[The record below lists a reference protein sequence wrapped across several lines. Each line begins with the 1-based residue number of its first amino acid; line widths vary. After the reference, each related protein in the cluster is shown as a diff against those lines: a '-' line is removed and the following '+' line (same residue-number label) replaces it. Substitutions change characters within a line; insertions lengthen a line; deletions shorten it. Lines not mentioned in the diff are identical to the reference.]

1 MKRITVINLLV
12 SGLVF
17 LVWCGG
23 SWAGESK
30 KRVCPFP
37 SSLHHTTRGM
47 AYWYDKSRGGLE
59 TLTNIPYAKLGCK
72 NCHVSSCCRCHVAG
86 ESPKAFYSAAASRH
100 QTMCLECH
108 SREAIT
114 RKIDGSRNQLD
125 VHFSQGMECV
135 DCHTPR
141 EMHGD
146 GIPYVSM
153 KQAGAMDAR
162 CENCHD
168 EISKSTSHTI
178 HKGKLECKS
187 CHVRHVVSCAN
198 CHFETLIKE
207 KKKRFIPVFDWI
219 FLMNYR
225 GKVTSA
231 NLQTF
236 VVKGNKTFLMLAPQ
250 FTHSVMKPGRKCE
263 SCHGTEI
270 AKQVKNGKLTL
281 TWIEH
286 GKFTNLKGVIPV
298 VEGVRYKNAYQ
309 DYRNGEWFPIENPPQ
324 PDPHYVGFGKPL
336 SRSQLEKLVLSKEA
350 LEKLSEKKPV
360 K

>member
-1 MKRITVINLLV
+1 MKKTLVVILLV

-17 LVWCGG
+17 MGRGKG
-23 SWAGESK
+23 SSAGESK
-30 KRVCPFP
+30 NAVCPFP

-47 AYWYDKSRGGLE
+47 AYWYDKDRGGLE
-59 TLTNIPYAKLGCK
+59 TLTNIPYSKLGCK

-86 ESPKAFYSAAASRH
+86 KSPKAFYSAAASRR
-100 QTMCLECH
+100 QAMCLECH

-114 RKIDGSRNQLD
+114 RKIDKSRNQLD

-135 DCHTPR
+135 DCHTTR

-153 KQAGAMDAR
+153 KQAGAMDAK

-168 EISKSTSHTI
+168 QIPESKSHTI

-198 CHFETLIKE
+198 CHFDSLLKE
-207 KKKRFIPVFDWI
+207 KKKRFIPVSDWV

-231 NLQTF
+231 NMQTF
-236 VVKGNKTFLMLAPQ
+236 VVEGNKTFLMLAPQ

-263 SCHGTEI
+263 SCHGTKIAREI
-270 AKQVKNGKLTL
+270 KKGKLTL
-281 TWIEH
+281 TWIEN

-309 DYRNGEWFPIENPPQ
+309 DYRNGEWVPTENPSQ
-324 PDPHYVGFGKPL
+324 PEPHYVGFGTPL
-336 SRSQLEKLVLSKEA
+336 SRSQFEKLILSKEA
-350 LEKLSEKKPV
+350 LEKLSEEEPAK
-360 K
+360 